1 MLKDAVLIVN
11 DFGDAA
17 FDSIQVGATGT
28 AYRAMDGGCIC
39 CTVKDDLLRTLHEI
53 PSLFPDKT
61 SIWIET
67 SGISNP
73 SDLIPLFQGSSFLVD
88 SYSLRSV
95 VAVVDG
101 RNSFDWLLE
110 QESAAGQLSMASISI
125 INQRDDTTQDLD
137 CLKQQLLS
145 LNPTSEVHV
154 LSLKDEP
161 PMAMDIFFGPS
172 DYSTLARISTGYE
185 HHHETHGYITQT
197 IRWKG
202 SVDETEFVD
211 LLSHWI
217 EQVGPGLLRLKGAIR
232 THEHEQFMIIQGVRQ
247 HVTFDYEHSGWPT
260 ENVLVI
266 IGSSIERD
274 AINRLMD
281 EILSLKNNELEAEIC
296 QK

>member
-1 MLKDAVLIVN
+1 MVLIVN

-28 AYRAMDGGCIC
+28 AYKAMDGGCIC
-39 CTVKDDLLRTLHEI
+39 CTVKDDLLMTLHEI

-67 SGISNP
+67 SGISDP

-95 VAVVDG
+95 VAVIDG
-101 RNSFDWLLE
+101 RNSLDWLLE

-125 INQRDDTTQDLD
+125 INQRDDTTQDPD

-145 LNPTSEVHV
+145 LNPASDVHV
-154 LSLKDEP
+154 LSLKDQP
-161 PMAMDIFFGPS
+161 PMTMDIFFGPS
-172 DYSTLARISTGYE
+172 DYSTLGRISTGQKH
-185 HHHETHGYITQT
+185 HHHETHGYVTQT

-232 THEHEQFMIIQGVRQ
+232 THECEQFMIIQGVRQ
-247 HVTFDYEHSGWPT
+247 HVTFDYGHSGWPT

-266 IGSSIERD
+266 IASRVERD
-274 AINRLMD
+274 AIDRLLD
-281 EILSLKNNELEAEIC
+281 QILSLKNNELEAEIC